1 MIKHR
6 KGIIIAAL
14 TCLAIGF
21 AIGIYVGKSR
31 GIPFITTQP
40 VWSIGIYTG
49 ESPFNLAPPENINN
63 PVLTAR
69 DVTDVTAE
77 FVADPFMVKEGS
89 SWYMFFEVWNS
100 WDRQGDIGLAVSS
113 DGVNWA
119 YKQIVLNEAFHLSYP
134 YVFKWK
140 NEYYMIPETYQASSV
155 RLYKAID
162 FPAQWVFVRTLL
174 YGSYLDPSI
183 FRHAGKWWIFVG
195 TNIEKN
201 DTLRLFYA
209 DNPAGPWVEHPA
221 SPVIEGDANI
231 ARPGGRVLVF
241 DGRLVR
247 YTQDDDPVYGNQV
260 RAFEITELTTS
271 GYKEKE
277 LPGSPVLK
285 PGGTGWNRDGMHNID
300 PYRTGKNKW
309 MAVVDGN
316 RSGLVFGLTH

>member
-155 RLYKAID
+155 RDRKSTRLNSSHI
-162 FPAQWVFVRTLL
+162 PLSRM
-174 YGSYLDPSI
+174 PSS
-183 FRHAGKWWIFVG
+183 A
-195 TNIEKN
+195 
-201 DTLRLFYA
+201 
-209 DNPAGPWVEHPA
+209 
-221 SPVIEGDANI
+221 
-231 ARPGGRVLVF
+231 
-241 DGRLVR
+241 
-247 YTQDDDPVYGNQV
+247 
-260 RAFEITELTTS
+260 
-271 GYKEKE
+271 
-277 LPGSPVLK
+277 
-285 PGGTGWNRDGMHNID
+285 
-300 PYRTGKNKW
+300 
-309 MAVVDGN
+309 
-316 RSGLVFGLTH
+316 